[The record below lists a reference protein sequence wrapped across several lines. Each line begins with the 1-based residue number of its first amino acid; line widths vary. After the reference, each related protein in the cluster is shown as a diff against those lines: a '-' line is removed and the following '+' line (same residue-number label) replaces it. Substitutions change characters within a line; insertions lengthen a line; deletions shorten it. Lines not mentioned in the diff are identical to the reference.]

1 MADRGLQTLVSPD
14 RPVQQLRG
22 IFLRQLE
29 SAIDELQGRP
39 PNVHGARKQLKRARA
54 TLRLLRPAIDDDLY
68 RRENTVARDA
78 ARPLSKARD
87 SEVLSDALEGLL
99 GRFGPAASGL
109 TVGPLRQSLQ
119 KGRRQTAQQLPAKQL
134 TQIKTALRTSMR
146 RTQAWRPS
154 VGEWDCIAT
163 GLGATYRRARHA
175 LRSARTGRATDD
187 LHEWR
192 KQTKYLWHQL
202 QAVTPVAAGPVG
214 ELADEFHH
222 LADYLGDEHDLA
234 VLRERVAAP
243 TAGMSETAASA
254 LKALIDRRREELQD
268 KAFAL
273 GERLYADKT
282 KAFVHM
288 LTKYWSEWDRR
299 ESRATSKQRAAAHPE
314 LRR

>member
-1 MADRGLQTLVSPD
+1 MAAALQTLASPD
-14 RPVQQLRG
+14 RPVQQCRD
-22 IFLRQLE
+22 IFLRQLAC
-29 SAIDELQGRP
+29 AIEELQGAK

-54 TLRLLRPAIDDDLY
+54 TLRLIRPAIDDDRY

-87 SEVLSDALEGLL
+87 NEVMSEALGGLL
-99 GRFGPAASGL
+99 ERYGPAAAGL
-109 TVGPLRQSLQ
+109 QVGPLQQSLQ
-119 KGRRQTAQQLPAKQL
+119 NGRSSATRPIPAKQL
-134 TQIKTALRTSMR
+134 TRIKAALRQSSKR
-146 RTQAWRPS
+146 VQAWKPA

-163 GLGATYRRARHA
+163 GVKKTYGRARRA
-175 LRSARTGRATDD
+175 LRDSRIDRATDD

-202 QAVTPVAAGPVG
+202 QTLTPLAVGAVG

-234 VLRERVAAP
+234 VLRERISTPAV
-243 TAGMSETAASA
+243 GMSETAASA
-254 LKALIDRRREELQD
+254 LKAFIDRRREELQD
-268 KAFAL
+268 KAFSL
-273 GERLYADKT
+273 GERLYADKS
-282 KAFVHM
+282 KAFVHR